1 MPNGNSRRR
10 GLTPGVPLCEPWFEF
25 FPPKTYVR
33 WINPTVSVSLQ
44 LYSSTKGR
52 GRVWIS
58 VADAH
63 EPLLIIEHAFALAD
77 QRRLA
82 DSGNDISAWSLGR
95 ESPAIGFIAGFRHQL
110 EVQRIGR

>member
-10 GLTPGVPLCEPWFEF
+10 GLTRGVPLCEPWFEF

-52 GRVWIS
+52 AGESESAARVHLCHS
-58 VADAH
+58 
-63 EPLLIIEHAFALAD
+63 
-77 QRRLA
+77 
-82 DSGNDISAWSLGR
+82 SAQG
-95 ESPAIGFIAGFRHQL
+95 
-110 EVQRIGR
+110 